1 MDRKTLEQCM
11 PNVADIQA
19 VVGYRLEPDG
29 GPYII
34 VATFRLVKDAV
45 LFVDAAAPG
54 LYTGE
59 YAVLTI
65 ED

>member
-1 MDRKTLEQCM
+1 MDRKTLDYLM
-11 PNVADIQA
+11 PDVGDIHA

-34 VATFRLVKDAV
+34 VATFRLVKDAI
-45 LFVDAAAPG
+45 LFVAAAAPG
-54 LYTGE
+54 HHIGE
-59 YAVLTI
+59 LAVLTI